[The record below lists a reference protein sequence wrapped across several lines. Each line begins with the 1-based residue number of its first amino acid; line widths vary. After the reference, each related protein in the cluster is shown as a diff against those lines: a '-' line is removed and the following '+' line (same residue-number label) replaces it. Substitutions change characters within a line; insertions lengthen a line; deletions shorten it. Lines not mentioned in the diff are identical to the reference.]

1 MLGSKLL
8 SLILAILIIISLL
21 TTMTIV
27 VTDQSLGPAFNT
39 VEKIPLIKP
48 KRGITPANYTHYL
61 TFYYLL
67 NETYLRGYYDRRE
80 GLIQTFYIGNDTVRV
95 IGVNRRNQSEVFL
108 TDFNMVSLNYTMK
121 YRFVHYFDKPCPS
134 NPCVWIEGEKHAA
147 LRYSDYNIIYTGN
160 WNKSTVLVS
169 FMKTA
174 FTPIITV
181 EYGPRKTISTMGQI
195 LVTILNNTAAKEYV
209 FDFGSRI
216 DRKYLPREYD
226 LPPNMYTG
234 IQRPFH
240 ILSANIIEGKLLVA
254 ESSIGWP
261 GTFVNYFK
269 KEYLDYV
276 NMNITV
282 VDKNYTL
289 LRNVGV
295 VLAKIDL
302 ENISNTKAVFVY
314 SKGYDVS
321 SKAIPTSDGGFFLI
335 LMSGNKVLLAKINSS
350 LGIEWTTALVSN
362 ETVFKL
368 PRSEH
373 YMNYYIVFT
382 KLLETSKGYAALLP
396 YNNLPLVV
404 YLDEQG
410 RVKWVARLNA
420 TNAKFL
426 AFTEFSYSKGYI
438 YLSWYYTNVPGGMPI
453 SWITLLTENGEVLG
467 SYHNG
472 VRFYYNIGLFADV
485 HGKLGETITFLTRPH
500 GYYPTTTRPDGY
512 IDAGY
517 LTKDYLTAELGGSDP
532 FREWSSN
539 SEDLEKGRGWIVYRN
554 GELPENLT
562 INHNVDL
569 EIAMYENPLIFSD
582 NNWSYENTNI
592 TISINAT
599 PIHTLLLD
607 KSKVEFRYSFVYPV
621 AILPEEVDFGQIHV
635 GETKAVDL
643 EIIWLVRSEVSGSI
657 AYHRVDAE
665 DRSFSFGNVTIPNM
679 IQGDIGRVLY
689 YLFHTENNTYGL
701 RIRFRLIFNPKTPG
715 IHTSTFGIG
724 SAPKGIYVWS
734 PISWD
739 YPRQIIPIRGEAIAE
754 NESISTG
761 IYPIEIGVSAITSSV
776 PGSIVV
782 GSAYRETFYITN
794 IGTSEMVF
802 VYIGW
807 ALPGNTILKLE
818 GADMILGEYPN
829 ETNSAYL
836 ISFTLRIKP
845 METRRV
851 DVYMRLTRE
860 IADTNSIYHILALQN
875 WPQGMIIGE
884 IAALPPGEWL
894 LLLKNNTG
902 ENTQSLIT
910 KAMNISQEYVDAQ
923 LYRLFNHGSEEEVV
937 DMLYSMRLNNPD
949 LYNYI
954 FYIIER
960 KTAIRDEW
968 FFSQKYSV
976 KINAS
981 DIVNRNIRIPVY
993 LLVRSNNGTLQY
1005 LGPEQRKEIIRRYSS
1020 SMSDLP
1026 VQQYHSALQYCMA
1039 NPLVCMGEFFKPKEF
1054 LETSA
1059 QGVIGLGKGLV
1070 NAFTLGFVDLKADN
1084 EYQLSGKIGGIIIG
1098 NIIMS
1103 IGEAKLVQYAGRGI
1117 EAVGSYTAEKLT
1129 LAFKNWARTRRI
1141 VPTIDLSRDAM
1152 HLYAVQK
1159 IGGKY
1164 PIRFGIESVNWVG
1177 GEIRKG
1183 TIVKWALNKAFE
1195 EQGWYLGIGYVRTNP
1210 AKIGSKLIYKTY
1222 FHFYPRIWKAAV
1234 WYEPYKIYVDVY
1246 MMDDYIIPT
1255 IKSLNNWLSFL
1266 EISKSIIEY
1275 NGLDYGIPSFSR
1287 DPNHLTLSPSGYVN
1301 KLPNNISAIIQFENL
1316 KNATGPAHNITV
1328 KLYMKGKIDPDS
1340 VIIWS
1345 TDHPEAFK
1353 NYTVEHNESYTI
1365 VTVRFVNINLPPN
1378 KDPPEGEG
1386 SVTILFN
1393 PRKDLVS
1400 GDVIEAFADVYFDYN
1415 KPVRTNTEKI
1425 IYDTDPPNIDIK
1437 TTIMGG
1443 KVSIKI
1449 TGLDEVSG
1457 IKESSIAILDE
1468 YGRLVKSDTIEV
1480 GKTITYSL
1488 TNGKYYVKAYVV
1500 DKAGNEAI
1508 IKKEIKIK
1516 GLSTTAITT
1525 TTTITSSETTV
1536 TPSIQATNTTTQ
1548 PFQTQKTIEQ
1558 NKGSIQLYLLPVI
1571 IAIIVVAVY
1580 LVYKHRHKLI

>member
-8 SLILAILIIISLL
+8 SLILATLIIMSLL
-21 TTMTIV
+21 TTTIKV
-27 VTDQSLGPAFNT
+27 GSDQPLGPAFNT
-39 VEKIPLIKP
+39 VVKTPLIKP

-67 NETYLRGYYDRRE
+67 NETYLRGYYNKRE
-80 GLIQTFYIGNDTVRV
+80 GFIQTFYIGNDTVRV
-95 IGVNRRNQSEVFL
+95 IGINRWNQSEVFL

-121 YRFVHYFDKPCPS
+121 YRLVHYFDTPCIS
-134 NPCVWIEGEKHAA
+134 NPCVWIGGVKHSA
-147 LRYSDYNIIYTGN
+147 LRYSDYNIVYTGN
-160 WNKSTVLVS
+160 WNGSTVLVS

-174 FTPIITV
+174 FTPIITIKH
-181 EYGPRKTISTMGQI
+181 GARKVVSNMGQV
-195 LVTILNNTAAKEYV
+195 LVTILNDTITKEYV
-209 FDFGSRI
+209 FDFGSLIKRE
-216 DRKYLPREYD
+216 YLPREYD
-226 LPPNMYTG
+226 LPITMYSG
-234 IQRPFH
+234 ITRPFH
-240 ILSANIIEGKLLVA
+240 ILSTNIVNGKLLVA

-261 GTFVNYFK
+261 GVFVNYFRK
-269 KEYLDYV
+269 QYFDYV
-276 NMNITV
+276 NMNTTIL
-282 VDKNYTL
+282 DKNYTL
-289 LRNVGV
+289 LKNVGV
-295 VLAKIDL
+295 VLARIDL
-302 ENISNTKAVFVY
+302 ENVTNTKAVFIY
-314 SKGYDVS
+314 SKGYNVS
-321 SKAIPTSDGGFFLI
+321 SKAIPTSDGGFLVL
-335 LMSGNKVLLAKINSS
+335 LMSVDRVLFAKIGSS
-350 LGIEWTTALVSN
+350 FNIEWSTALVSN
-362 ETVFKL
+362 ESLFKL
-368 PRSEH
+368 PKTEH
-373 YMNYYIVFT
+373 YLNYYIVFS
-382 KLLETSKGYAALLP
+382 KLLETSNGYAALLP
-396 YNNLPLVV
+396 YNDLPLVV
-404 YLDEQG
+404 YLDREG
-410 RVKWVARLNA
+410 KVKWVARLNA
-420 TNAKFL
+420 TNAKFM

-438 YLSWYYTNVPGGMPI
+438 YLSWYYTNVPGGMPR
-453 SWITLLTENGEVLG
+453 SWITIFTEEGKVLG

-485 HGKLGETITFLTRPH
+485 RGKLGETITYLTRPH
-500 GYYPTTTRPDGY
+500 GYYPATNRPDGY

-539 SEDLEKGRGWIVYRN
+539 SEDLEKGRGWIVYKN
-554 GELPENLT
+554 EDLPENLT
-562 INHNVDL
+562 ISYDVVL
-569 EIAMYENPLIFSD
+569 KIAEYKHPLIFSD
-582 NNWSYENTNI
+582 ENWGYENTNMSL
-592 TISINAT
+592 SINAT
-599 PIHTLLLD
+599 PIHTLLLN

-621 AILPEEVDFGQIHV
+621 AILPKEVNFGEIHV
-635 GETKAVDL
+635 GETKAVDM

-665 DRSFSFGNVTIPNM
+665 DRSFSFGNVTIPCM
-679 IQGDIGRVLY
+679 IHGDIGRVLY

-701 RIRFRLIFNPKTPG
+701 KIRFRLIFSPKTPG

-734 PISWD
+734 PVSWD
-739 YPRQIIPIRGEAIAE
+739 YPRQIIPIRGVAVPE
-754 NESISTG
+754 NESISTD

-776 PGSIVV
+776 PGSVVV

-818 GADMILGEYPN
+818 GTDMILGMYPN

-836 ISFTLRIKP
+836 VSFTLRIKP

-884 IAALPPGEWL
+884 AAALPPGEWL

-910 KAMNISQEYVDAQ
+910 KAMNISREYIDAQ
-923 LYRLFNHGSEEEVV
+923 LYRLFNYGSEEEVV
-937 DMLYSMRLNNPD
+937 DILYRMRLNNPD

-954 FYIIER
+954 FYLIER
-960 KTAIRDEW
+960 KTAMRDEW

-976 KINAS
+976 KINVS
-981 DIVNRNIRIPVY
+981 NVINKKIRIPLY
-993 LLVRSNNGTLQY
+993 YLVRSSNGTLQY
-1005 LGPEQRKEIIRRYSS
+1005 IGSEQKQDIIDKYSS
-1020 SMSDLP
+1020 RLSDLP
-1026 VQQYHSALQYCMA
+1026 LQQYHSALQYCMA

-1103 IGEAKLVQYAGRGI
+1103 IGEAKLIQYAGRGI
-1117 EAVGSYTAEKLT
+1117 EAIGTYTAEKLA

-1141 VPTIDLSRDAM
+1141 VPAIDLSRDSM

-1164 PIRFGIESVNWVG
+1164 PIRFGIEAVNWVG

-1195 EQGWYLGIGYVRTNP
+1195 EQGWYLGIGYVRTFP

-1234 WYEPYKIYVDVY
+1234 WYKPLNIYVDVY
-1246 MMDDYIIPT
+1246 MMDDYIIPA
-1255 IKSLNNWLSFL
+1255 IKSLGNWMSFL

-1275 NGLDYGIPSFSR
+1275 NGLDYAVPSFSA
-1287 DPNHLTLSPSGYVN
+1287 DPNHLTLNPSGYVN
-1301 KLPNNISAIIQFENL
+1301 KLSSNISATIHFENL
-1316 KNATGPAHNITV
+1316 KNATAPAHNITV
-1328 KLYMKGKIDPDS
+1328 KLYIKGKVNPNT
-1340 VIIWS
+1340 VIIWN

-1353 NYTVEHNESYTI
+1353 NYTVEYNDTYTV

-1386 SVTILFN
+1386 SVTILFSPAKN
-1393 PRKDLVS
+1393 LVS
-1400 GDVIEAFADVYFDYN
+1400 GDIIEAFADVYFDYN

-1425 IYDTDPPNIDIK
+1425 IYDKEPPNIDIETNITK
-1437 TTIMGG
+1437 E

-1449 TGLDEVSG
+1449 IGTDKVSG
-1457 IKESSIAILDE
+1457 IKESTIAVFDE
-1468 YGRLVKSDTIEV
+1468 YGRLVKSDTIEL
-1480 GKTITYSL
+1480 GKTITYNLAS
-1488 TNGKYYVKAYVV
+1488 GKFYVKAYVI
-1500 DKAGNEAI
+1500 DNAGNEAI
-1508 IKKEIKIK
+1508 IKKEIKITGITIMTK
-1516 GLSTTAITT
+1516 TT
-1525 TTTITSSETTV
+1525 TSSKTTITSPARTT
-1536 TPSIQATNTTTQ
+1536 STTQ
-1548 PFQTQKTIEQ
+1548 LVQTSKTIE
-1558 NKGSIQLYLLPVI
+1558 KSKRFTLLYVLPVI
-1571 IAIIVVAVY
+1571 IVTIAVAVY
-1580 LVYKHRHKLI
+1580 LLYKHRCKSH